1 MRGVFR
7 PLNRLLPSYP
17 AALHRLIRLP
27 RAVYIALI
35 VSILLSTSED
45 LVYSILRHDFGA
57 GFTIA
62 SYTIACLAL
71 VLALLA
77 ASDFI
82 GMKTPDS
89 FAANDVYERGMNID
103 DRDFSRKR
111 GGSGKEY
118 GESTPSP

>member
-1 MRGVFR
+1 MHGVSS
-7 PLNRLLPSYP
+7 PLNGLLPSYP

-27 RAVYIALI
+27 RAVYIALL
-35 VSILLSTSED
+35 VSILLSTSGG
-45 LVYSILRHDFGA
+45 LVYSILRHDFGG

-82 GMKTPDS
+82 GMETPDS
-89 FAANDVYERGMNID
+89 FAANDVYEKGMKID
-103 DRDFSRKR
+103 DRDFSRNR
-111 GGSGKEY
+111 RGSGKEY
-118 GESTPSP
+118 RESSPSP